1 MDDADIRRNRE
12 LQEHLYGAPLAVLCR
27 RLLDVLGLNQAR
39 TAEVLGLSRPMM
51 SQLISAQRVKI
62 GNPAALNRLQIL
74 GDLCDE
80 VEQGRVDPHAI
91 PARLDEVAA
100 TAANLAR
107 STQTSVR
114 ADPAAAARVVQ
125 DLMRATDSAEELL
138 HAAAM
143 LEPRHPRIAK
153 LLRTYGASRTDEAVE
168 HMRAVMAADR
178 SSGVQRA

>member
-1 MDDADIRRNRE
+1 MDEADIRRNRE
-12 LQEHLYGAPLAVLCR
+12 LQEQLYGAPLAALCH
-27 RLLDVLGLNQAR
+27 RLQNVLGLNQAR

-80 VEQGRVDPHAI
+80 VEQDRIAPSSI
-91 PARLDEVAA
+91 PSRLDQVAS

-125 DLMRATDSAEELL
+125 DLMRATDSADELL
-138 HAAAM
+138 HAADM
-143 LEPRHPRIAK
+143 LEARHPRIAQM
-153 LLRTYGASRTDEAVE
+153 LRTYGASRTHQAIE
-168 HMRAVMAADR
+168 HMRTVMATNGPPGDQR
-178 SSGVQRA
+178 S